1 MVYLLFTQ
9 DNRTHPLPLHDGAVL
24 GLETNMV
31 IGKDTSQYFVS
42 DLNNAVFPHLLQPW
56 VSDELSNKETLLADF
71 RNSFYIQ
78 GNKIINGIGS
88 FTV

>member
-1 MVYLLFTQ
+1 M
-9 DNRTHPLPLHDGAVL
+9 
-24 GLETNMV
+24 
-31 IGKDTSQYFVS
+31 S